1 MELSHWLSLVSV
13 CLLGAMSPGP
23 SLAVVMNAGLH
34 GGRAAGFA
42 CAVAHGLGVGLYG
55 LLTVTGLAVVIARS
69 PQLFL
74 AIQLSGASYLLYLG
88 LRSVS
93 SNENPGL
100 SEESSTPSGRRPA
113 VDGFLIAFLNPKLAV
128 FMLAL
133 FSQFL
138 RPGAGPLEKGIM
150 AATVTVTDAGWYC
163 LVIALITHK
172 GFIGRLRNNAVLIDR
187 VFGVILILLALTVLV
202 RALS

>member
-1 MELSHWLSLVSV
+1 MDLSHWLSLVSI

-23 SLAVVMNAGLH
+23 SLAVVMNTGLH
-34 GGRAAGFA
+34 SGRAAGFA

-69 PQLFL
+69 PRLFL
-74 AIQLSGASYLLYLG
+74 AIQLSGAAYLLYLG

-100 SEESSTPSGRRPA
+100 SEQSSTASGRRPA

-138 RPGAGPLEKGIM
+138 RPEAGPLEKGIM
-150 AATVTVTDAGWYC
+150 AATVTVTDAGWYS
-163 LVIALITHK
+163 LVIALITRQTFLDK
-172 GFIGRLRNNAVLIDR
+172 LKASATIIDR
-187 VFGVILILLALTVLV
+187 IFGVILIALAVTVVL
-202 RALS
+202 RALL